1 MKVYF
6 DAQVSKTRL
15 KMEDVEEECV
25 CIHEH
30 TKTKT
35 VSQGKKTESLK
46 VCLGET
52 IGSMSTTDKCNCKQ
66 LC

>member
-35 VSQGKKTESLK
+35 VSQGKKDRVAKSLF
-46 VCLGET
+46 G
-52 IGSMSTTDKCNCKQ
+52 
-66 LC
+66 